1 MATVN
6 TSNVSYP
13 FATDVTNSANSQ
25 EFEDFIYLLSH
36 DIRNSLRALLEVPHW
51 IEEDLRE
58 ANQTINTSLRENLD
72 LMKTHSRRL
81 DRILSDMLVYSR
93 VGRKQTLETI
103 DLNGALDT
111 ILDQVNIP
119 PEISVR
125 RDLQAKT
132 LHMGDKDA
140 MTLLNALISNAIKH
154 RDEGTTEVVIACAQ
168 ENGKNV
174 LRISDNGPGIPM
186 KYRGRVFEAITTLKP
201 RDVVE
206 GSGMGLTIVRKI
218 VELYRG
224 TINLTSGEDD
234 RGLVIEMAFPD

>member
-1 MATVN
+1 MATVSN
-6 TSNVSYP
+6 SNVTYP

-36 DIRNSLRALLEVPHW
+36 DIRNSLRALLEVPQW

-58 ANQTINTSLRENLD
+58 ENHPIDGSLRENID
-72 LMKTHSRRL
+72 LMNTHTCRL
-81 DRILSDMLVYSR
+81 DRMLSDMLVYSR

-103 DLNGALDT
+103 DLNAALDT
-111 ILDQVNIP
+111 ILDQLSIP
-119 PEISVR
+119 PQISVH
-125 RDLQAKT
+125 RDLNCQT

-140 MTLLNALISNAIKH
+140 MTLLNALVSNAIKH
-154 RDEGTTEVVIACAQ
+154 RDDETTSVTIACEQ
-168 ENGKNV
+168 ENGKNI
-174 LRISDNGPGIPM
+174 LRVSDDGPGIPM

-224 TINLTSGEDD
+224 TINLTSGEDG
-234 RGLVIEMAFPD
+234 RGLIIEVAFPD